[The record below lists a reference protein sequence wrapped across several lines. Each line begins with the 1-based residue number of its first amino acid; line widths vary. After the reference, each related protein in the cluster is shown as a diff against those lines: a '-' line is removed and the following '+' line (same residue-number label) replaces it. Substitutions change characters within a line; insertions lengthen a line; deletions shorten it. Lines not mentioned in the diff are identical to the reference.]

1 MPCDAPKQ
9 DSRDQKPADHEEHV
23 HADEPAGGQARSVLQ
38 DDEGHGNGAQS
49 LDVRPVATGDSGM
62 VKVGARIDPQGR
74 GGEAALT
81 RAPSLR

>member
-1 MPCDAPKQ
+1 M
-9 DSRDQKPADHEEHV
+9 
-23 HADEPAGGQARSVLQ
+23 LQ

-49 LDVRPVATGDSGM
+49 LDVGPMATGDSGM